1 MIAYSEETILA
12 IKDSI
17 NIVDYI
23 SQYVELKK
31 ERNRLF
37 GLCPFHNEDTPSFM
51 VDEKEQSYHCFGCR
65 AHGSIF
71 KFVMN
76 IEHIPFMDAVEKLA
90 KVAGIEAQPMHIS
103 ETLKFFKQFN
113 HHEEEAQ
120 EHKILP
126 DYTLDGFI
134 SQRIPQWE
142 AEGIKP
148 EIIAQY
154 GVRFDRKC
162 QRIVYPVY
170 DNEGNLINVKGRT
183 VLEDWKELKLPKYI
197 NYYKVGTMDYLQ
209 GLCFKKEIIKQK
221 NEVIIFEG
229 IKSCMKAE
237 GWGFD
242 NVISAETSALN
253 SFQIKLLIGLHCD
266 VVIAFD
272 KDKSMEDIMKGID
285 WLPKFTN
292 VYVINDR
299 RNLLGDKSE
308 KNSPVD
314 KGEAIWK
321 ELYEC
326 RERVW

>member
-1 MIAYSEETILA
+1 M
-12 IKDSI
+12 
-17 NIVDYI
+17 
-23 SQYVELKK
+23 
-31 ERNRLF
+31 
-37 GLCPFHNEDTPSFM
+37 
-51 VDEKEQSYHCFGCR
+51 
-65 AHGSIF
+65 
-71 KFVMN
+71 
-76 IEHIPFMDAVEKLA
+76 
-90 KVAGIEAQPMHIS
+90 
-103 ETLKFFKQFN
+103 
-113 HHEEEAQ
+113 
-120 EHKILP
+120 
-126 DYTLDGFI
+126 
-134 SQRIPQWE
+134 
-142 AEGIKP
+142 
-148 EIIAQY
+148 
-154 GVRFDRKC
+154 
-162 QRIVYPVY
+162 
-170 DNEGNLINVKGRT
+170 
-183 VLEDWKELKLPKYI
+183 EDWKELKLPKYI

-209 GLCFKKEIIKQK
+209 GLCFKKEIIKRK
-221 NEVIIFEG
+221 DEVIIFEG

-272 KDKSMEDIMKGID
+272 KDKDIEDVMKGID

-321 ELYEC
+321 ELYDN